1 MTSPATTSRAC
12 ASSACTCGCCRASGD
27 ILETLSIRRCDCS
40 GLSGGV
46 LGGGRE
52 VREGDDGG
60 LPLAVGAG
68 RIPGVFG
75 EGGRELVV
83 ERAPGLAAAF

>member
-1 MTSPATTSRAC
+1 M
-12 ASSACTCGCCRASGD
+12 
-27 ILETLSIRRCDCS
+27 RRCDCS

-52 VREGDDGG
+52 VGEGGDDG

-75 EGGRELVV
+75 DGGRELSVG
-83 ERAPGLAAAF
+83 RALGLAAAF